1 MLQVIIRADAA
12 LSLGTGHIMR
22 CRTLANALRRELGA
36 DTLFVCRAFDGHLAG
51 LLEQDGHAVTLLPAS
66 ATPAAGSTDYRE
78 WLGASIDEDVSQ
90 TRAAITAFRQPG
102 STLLLITDH
111 YGIDAHWQQQLR
123 ENVDQILAID
133 DLADRPLDCDLLLD
147 TTYGRQPGD
156 YQMHVPANARLLV
169 GSRYALLRDEFNL
182 SASTVRNE
190 RRQPHKRQR
199 LLVMLGGSDP
209 DNLTLTIL
217 HLLAGQD
224 YQVTA
229 VVGPTMPHWQSVAA
243 WCDARPHYTF
253 ARAPDDIAR
262 LMLAH
267 DMAIAA
273 AGSTSWERCACGL
286 PSLIVIQAENQLQVA
301 SAIAAAGAAKVLHLP
316 LSATAIES
324 GLALWRDD
332 DEAWQAAVEACLAI
346 CDGNGTQRVV
356 EAIRQKLAS
365 S

>member
-12 LSLGTGHIMR
+12 LSLGTGHVMR
-22 CRTLANALRRELGA
+22 CRTLANALRRSLGA
-36 DTLFVCRAFDGHLAG
+36 DILFVCRAFDGHLAG
-51 LLEQDGHAVTLLPAS
+51 MLEQDGYRVALLPAS
-66 ATPAAGSTDYRE
+66 ATPAAGNTDYAS
-78 WLGASIDEDVSQ
+78 WLGASIEDDVTA
-90 TRAAITAFRQPG
+90 TRAAVTAFRQPG

-111 YGIDAHWQQQLR
+111 YGIDARWQQRLR
-123 ENVDQILAID
+123 TDVDLVLAID
-133 DLADRPLDCDLLLD
+133 DLADRSLDCDLLLD

-156 YQMHVPANARLLV
+156 YQGHVPASARLLV
-169 GSRYALLRDEFNL
+169 GSQYALLRDEFNL

-209 DNLTLTIL
+209 DNLTLAIL
-217 HLLAGQD
+217 QLLAGQD

-332 DEAWQAAVEACLAI
+332 DDAWQAAVQACLDI

-356 EAIRQKLAS
+356 EAIRQRLAS